1 MQACRQYDDT
11 KRYKLKSKETRSRR
25 LFLKEALLAEKTQ
38 SFANHARLHPP
49 FHFFLA
55 PGSIVLLILTI
66 VNVVR
71 HFRRLDAWI
80 LLLLGILFFVAV
92 FLIRLNPL
100 RAQDRLIRL
109 EERLRLQALLSPE
122 LGSRVP
128 ELTESQLIAL
138 RFASDNELNPLVARV
153 LAEKMKSK
161 DIKKAIVTWRA
172 DTFRI

>member
-1 MQACRQYDDT
+1 
-11 KRYKLKSKETRSRR
+11 
-25 LFLKEALLAEKTQ
+25 LAEKIPQTY
-38 SFANHARLHPP
+38 ANHARVHPP

-71 HFRRLDAWI
+71 HYQRLDAWI
-80 LLLLGILFFVAV
+80 LLLMGLLFFLAV

-109 EERLRLQALLSPE
+109 EERLRLEALLSAE
-122 LGSRVP
+122 LSPRIG

-138 RFASDNELNPLVARV
+138 RFASDAELQGLVAKV
-153 LAEKMKSK
+153 LAAGMQSK

-172 DTFRI
+172 DTFRV

>member
-1 MQACRQYDDT
+1 M
-11 KRYKLKSKETRSRR
+11 
-25 LFLKEALLAEKTQ
+25 AENVSQ
-38 SFANHARLHPP
+38 SYANHTRWHPP

-55 PGSIVLLILTI
+55 PGALVLLILTI

-71 HFRRLDAWI
+71 HYHRLDAWI
-80 LLLLGILFFVAV
+80 LLLFGVLFFVAL

-109 EERLRLQALLSPE
+109 EERLRCQALLPASLSPRI
-122 LGSRVP
+122 G

-138 RFASDNELNPLVARV
+138 RFASDGELASLVQRV
-153 LAEKMKSK
+153 LAEKMPPK

-172 DTFRI
+172 DTFRV

>member
-1 MQACRQYDDT
+1 M
-11 KRYKLKSKETRSRR
+11 
-25 LFLKEALLAEKTQ
+25 AEKTPQ
-38 SFANHARLHPP
+38 TYANHARFHPP

-71 HFRRLDAWI
+71 HYRRLDAWI
-80 LLLLGILFFVAV
+80 LLLMGVLFFVAV

-109 EERLRLQALLSPE
+109 EERLRLRALLSAE
-122 LGSRVP
+122 LTPRID

-138 RFASDNELNPLVARV
+138 RFASDNELPGLVAKV
-153 LAEKMKSK
+153 LAERMQSK

-172 DTFRI
+172 DNFRV